1 MKKRVLSLLLAVL
14 CLTGSLGGLTAAA
27 APGSPSA
34 GDVVTFG
41 RYPRGSGAAEPIE
54 WTVLD
59 VRDGKALLIS
69 RELLAAR
76 WYHSEYDPVTWEQ
89 SSLRAWLND
98 AFLNNAFTKEERGA
112 IVLTDVDNSDAQG
125 NSTYTHSHGGNDT
138 RDYVFLLSRHE
149 AFEVYFAEDADR
161 ICLPT
166 DQAVAD
172 GASAS
177 WKEHSWWWWLRSP
190 GSSQAAADAVT
201 CAGAERTLNVDHGFG
216 GVRPC
221 LWADISSGLLAPA
234 REEGVAEGK
243 AVDAA
248 KLKGT
253 WFGFEPADEHESGQ
267 ASEFRLIRFDAKKKK
282 MDMIRSMGYYPD
294 VYSCTYEVSGDTLV
308 CTDENGYTEEFRIA
322 FADGKLIL
330 DRDGICALV
339 PVKDGN
345 YPDDPAK
352 SAFLGENKL
361 YWISPREDGTIAVS
375 GSAEG
380 AESLK
385 LPGKAFGIA
394 ITAVGADSFRSGES
408 LKSVTVPEG
417 VTAIGS
423 CAFSDSYAL
432 ESVKLPSTLRTI
444 GYEAFEYCG
453 SLKEIVIPEGT
464 ESIGESAF
472 YSCEQLVSVTLPN
485 SLKNIGDYAFG
496 GSESA
501 AVFTVRQGSPAETW
515 CRENKLKYLAVDK
528 KGKVVADERV
538 NVHVRDFLWDG
549 FTSIGSLFFAADHA
563 IEEGADPAKMVKE
576 MRAIA
581 EENGV
586 LDYFLYTCESIAAQ
600 DSKTARTLLEM
611 AEREDRELPWYDEEG
626 PARNSDVGFSA
637 YEIPEVSDALRAALK
652 DSSAQLCVKPFFW
665 TESEIKKVF
674 GTAFSKFKPK
684 KARPGYICVVVGANA
699 QSRPGVAWD
708 KGGDRTDRFTYTLR
722 DFVSMFNVGAF
733 TGNPQ
738 LASSFWVFN
747 VSYPYYAR
755 YGEQGEVKGYNCV
768 VTLTVIDAASHRK
781 VAEFSYTSELGDTIF
796 EWENGIAQAD
806 LPQTWD
812 LDGDEIDAFRNKLQ
826 KYIDGQTG
834 KK

>member
-69 RELLAAR
+69 RELLDAK
-76 WYHSEYDPVTWEQ
+76 WYNSDYDGVTWEQ

-98 AFLNNAFTKEERGA
+98 VFLNTAFTKEERGA
-112 IVLTDVDNSDAQG
+112 IALTDVDNSDAQG
-125 NSTYTHSHGGNDT
+125 NSTFTSSHGGNDT
-138 RDYVFLLSRHE
+138 RDYVFLLSRYE
-149 AFEVYFAEDADR
+149 AFELYFAEDADR

-166 DQAVAD
+166 DYAVAD

-190 GSSQAAADAVT
+190 GHSQSSVDVVT
-201 CAGAERTLNVDHGFG
+201 CAGAERTVNVDHGFG

-221 LWADISSGLLAPA
+221 LWADVSSGLLGPA
-234 REEGVAEGK
+234 REEGPADGK

-253 WFGFEPADEHESGQ
+253 WFGFEPADERESDQ
-267 ASEFRLIRFDAKKKK
+267 TTEFRLIRFDAKKKK

-294 VYSCTYEVSGDTLV
+294 VWSCTYEVSGDKLV
-308 CTDENGYTEEFRIA
+308 CTDENGYTEEYRVA
-322 FADGKLIL
+322 FVDGKLIL

-339 PVKDGN
+339 PVKNGN

-352 SAFLGENKL
+352 SAFLGEDKL
-361 YWISPREDGTIAVS
+361 YWISPREDGTIAVA
-375 GSAEG
+375 GSTEG
-380 AESLK
+380 VESLK

-394 ITAVGADSFRSGES
+394 ITAVRDAAFQSGDS

-417 VTAIGS
+417 VTSIGNW
-423 CAFSDSYAL
+423 AFYGNDAL
-432 ESVKLPSTLRTI
+432 VSVKLPSTLRTI
-444 GYEAFEYCG
+444 GYEAFEDCG
-453 SLKEIVIPEGT
+453 SLKEIVIPEGA

-485 SLKNIGDYAFG
+485 SLKSIGDYAFG

-549 FTSIGSLFFAADHA
+549 FTSIGSLFLAADHA

>member
-27 APGSPSA
+27 APDSPSE

-69 RELLAAR
+69 RELLDAK
-76 WYHSEYDPVTWEQ
+76 WYNSAYDSVTWEQ

-98 AFLNNAFTKEERGA
+98 AFLNTAFTKEERGA
-112 IVLTDVDNSDAQG
+112 IALTDVDNSDVQG
-125 NSTYTHSHGGNDT
+125 NSTFTNSHGGNDT
-138 RDYVFLLSRHE
+138 RDYVFLLSRRE

-166 DQAVAD
+166 DNAIAD

-177 WKEHSWWWWLRSP
+177 GKEHSWWWWLRSP
-190 GSSQAAADAVT
+190 GHSQSSVDVVT
-201 CAGAERTLNVDHGFG
+201 CAGAERTVNVDHGFG

-221 LWADISSGLLAPA
+221 LWADVSPGLLGPA
-234 REEGVAEGK
+234 REEGSADGK

-253 WFGFEPADEHESGQ
+253 WFGFEPADERESDQ
-267 ASEFRLIRFDAKKKK
+267 TTEFRLIRFDAKKKK

-294 VYSCTYEVSGDTLV
+294 VWSCTYEVSGDKLV
-308 CTDENGYTEEFRIA
+308 CTDANGYTEEFRVA
-322 FADGKLIL
+322 FVDEKLIL

-339 PVKDGN
+339 PVKDGS
-345 YPDDPAK
+345 YPDDPSK
-352 SAFLGENKL
+352 SAFLGEDKL
-361 YWISPREDGTIAVS
+361 YWISPREDGTIAVA
-375 GSAEG
+375 GSTEG
-380 AESLK
+380 VESLK
-385 LPGKAFGIA
+385 LPAKAFGIA
-394 ITAVGADSFRSGES
+394 ITAVRDAAFQSGDS
-408 LKSVTVPEG
+408 LKSITVPEG
-417 VTAIGS
+417 VTAIGDW
-423 CAFSDSYAL
+423 AFYGNDAL
-432 ESVKLPSTLRTI
+432 VSVKLPSTLRTI

-472 YSCEQLVSVTLPN
+472 CSCEQLVSVTLPN
-485 SLKNIGDYAFG
+485 SLKSIGEDAFG
-496 GSESA
+496 GSESK

-538 NVHVRDFLWDG
+538 NVHVTDFLFDG
-549 FTSIGSLFFAADHA
+549 FVSLGSLFLAGDSA
-563 IEEGADPAKMVKE
+563 IEEGADPAKVVKE
-576 MRAIA
+576 MRAVA

-586 LDYFLYTCESIAAQ
+586 LDYFLAACENIAAQ
-600 DSKTARTLLEM
+600 GSKGSQTLLEM
-611 AEREDRELPWYDEEG
+611 AEREDRELWYDGEG
-626 PARNSDVGFSA
+626 PARND
-637 YEIPEVSDALRAALK
+637 EIDYSVYDTPEVSDAMRAALK

-674 GTAFSKFKPK
+674 GTAFSKFRPK
-684 KARPGYICVVVGANA
+684 KARPGYICVVVSADA
-699 QSRPGVAWD
+699 QSGPGVAWN
-708 KGGDRTDRFTYTLR
+708 KGGDHTEKFTYTLR
-722 DFVSMFNVGAF
+722 ELVNVFSVGTF

-738 LASSFWVFN
+738 LASSFWVFK

-755 YGEQGEVKGYNCV
+755 YGTEGEVKGYNCV
-768 VTLTVIDAASHRK
+768 MTLTVIDAANHKK

-796 EWENGIAQAD
+796 DWENGIAQAE
-806 LPQTWD
+806 LPELYD
-812 LDGDEIDAFRNKLQ
+812 LDEQEIETFRNKLQ
-826 KYIDGQTG
+826 KYIDKQTG